1 MQAFLDLL
9 EASKSVE
16 DAMQNILKEL
26 DTRFQASKQITAEVS
41 DTGHQH
47 LLLKPLHIFLKAYL
61 QDLCNQQSTEWRK
74 IDRTHHVSVALI
86 HAYICLFGR
95 ENISVVFMAL
105 ASCHTDI
112 RLLDREHIS
121 ILQEKAGSSAS
132 GCIVALDAKNMRIY
146 TVRSGGSAVAVGKL
160 VHGLAT
166 QLTEAA
172 FVHRP
177 KNPS

>member
-41 DTGHQH
+41 DTGHQP

-86 HAYICLFGR
+86 HAYTCLFGR
-95 ENISVVFMAL
+95 KYQLYSWQGHLAIRTFDFSTEIILVFCRKKL
-105 ASCHTDI
+105 AQVPQAAS
-112 RLLDREHIS
+112 LPWM
-121 ILQEKAGSSAS
+121 QE
-132 GCIVALDAKNMRIY
+132 I
-146 TVRSGGSAVAVGKL
+146 
-160 VHGLAT
+160 
-166 QLTEAA
+166 
-172 FVHRP
+172 
-177 KNPS
+177 